1 MCWQKPHCLQRT
13 DLLVT
18 QSLCRSGPR
27 LRHWQR
33 WHVLARYLCDCERV
47 SCRTQ
52 RTYVDQTINNKWT
65 AAFKHSILVQWHR
78 SNSTYP
84 LFSPLPQKFRPNH
97 ASQPFPINWQKT
109 GILQLSS
116 KEPEMTCGTDDR
128 KQTNRITHL
137 HLKQKKTNKKL
148 ALAKTNTKL
157 QNPGLVAFYDIQPE
171 NAASLFASR
180 KIYTFGKKKHLG

>member
-1 MCWQKPHCLQRT
+1 
-13 DLLVT
+13 
-18 QSLCRSGPR
+18 
-27 LRHWQR
+27 
-33 WHVLARYLCDCERV
+33 
-47 SCRTQ
+47 
-52 RTYVDQTINNKWT
+52 
-65 AAFKHSILVQWHR
+65 
-78 SNSTYP
+78 
-84 LFSPLPQKFRPNH
+84 
-97 ASQPFPINWQKT
+97 
-109 GILQLSS
+109 
-116 KEPEMTCGTDDR
+116 MTCGTDDR